1 MGALLQAIEI
11 ILEVQRKSNNEKI
24 RRRKIIF

>member
-1 MGALLQAIEI
+1 MGALLQALEI
-11 ILEVQRKSNNEKI
+11 ILEVQRKRNNEKI

>member
-11 ILEVQRKSNNEKI
+11 ILEMQRKSNNEKI
-24 RRRKIIF
+24 TRRKIIF